1 MNNKVNLEEPQLRN
15 SIVVYFLNSMVA
27 LAALGTVIYT
37 IMIPNVDAGLVA
49 VVSSIS
55 TLIGKTVLDIMMSQS
70 GAEKEDPMTSVAKEM
85 LDLLRIKSSE
95 ADPYTLDIT
104 KDNVLINK
112 GNTVMKTDREIFD
125 GVDDAVEERKE

>member
-1 MNNKVNLEEPQLRN
+1 MKNTADSQLKD

-49 VVSSIS
+49 VVPSIS

-85 LDLLRIKSSE
+85 LDLLRTQGSKE
-95 ADPYTLDIT
+95 EEYQVDVT
-104 KDNVLINK
+104 KENVTINK
-112 GNTVMKTDREIFD
+112 GSAKLNTDRDIFE
-125 GVDDAVEERKE
+125 GES

>member
-1 MNNKVNLEEPQLRN
+1 MKSGSESQLKD

-85 LDLLRIKSSE
+85 LDLLRIKSAES
-95 ADPYTLDIT
+95 DPYTLDIT

-112 GNTVMKTDREIFD
+112 GNTVMKTDREIFNGD
-125 GVDDAVEERKE
+125 EDNG

>member
-1 MNNKVNLEEPQLRN
+1 MKGGSESQLKD

-112 GNTVMKTDREIFD
+112 GNTIMKTDRDIFD
-125 GVDDAVEERKE
+125 GDKE

>member
-1 MNNKVNLEEPQLRN
+1 MKDREDNQLKN

-85 LDLLRIKSSE
+85 LDLLRIKSAES
-95 ADPYTLDIT
+95 DPYTLDIT

-112 GNTVMKTDREIFD
+112 GNTQLNTDRDIF
-125 GVDDAVEERKE
+125 EEEKEGKE

>member
-1 MNNKVNLEEPQLRN
+1 MKSGTESQLKD

-85 LDLLRIKSSE
+85 LDLLRIKGAE
-95 ADPYTLDIT
+95 NDPYHLDIT
-104 KDNVLINK
+104 KDNVKINK
-112 GNTVMKTDREIFD
+112 GSTVLNTDRDIFEA
-125 GVDDAVEERKE
+125 GE

>member
-15 SIVVYFLNSMVA
+15 SLVVYFLNSMVA

-85 LDLLRIKSSE
+85 LDLLRVKSAES
-95 ADPYTLDIT
+95 DPYTLDIT

-112 GNTVMKTDREIFD
+112 GNTVMKTDRDIF
-125 GVDDAVEERKE
+125 EEEKEGKE

>member
-1 MNNKVNLEEPQLRN
+1 MSNDDKNQLKN
-15 SIVVYFLNSMVA
+15 SIVVYFLNSIVA

-85 LDLLRIKSSE
+85 IDLIRKSSDNKE
-95 ADPYTLDIT
+95 DYNLSIT
-104 KDNVLINK
+104 QEHVNINK
-112 GNTVMKTDREIFD
+112 GNSQFTTDRKIFD
-125 GVDDAVEERKE
+125 KKEDE

>member
-1 MNNKVNLEEPQLRN
+1 MSNQVNLEEPQLRN

-112 GNTVMKTDREIFD
+112 GNTVMKTDRDIFE
-125 GVDDAVEERKE
+125 GEEK

>member
-1 MNNKVNLEEPQLRN
+1 MKNREDNQLKD

-85 LDLLRIKSSE
+85 LDLLRVKSAES
-95 ADPYTLDIT
+95 DPYTLDIT

-112 GNTVMKTDREIFD
+112 GNTVMNTDREIF
-125 GVDDAVEERKE
+125 EKEDKDNG

>member
-1 MNNKVNLEEPQLRN
+1 MKNTADSQLKD

-85 LDLLRIKSSE
+85 LDLLRTQGSKE
-95 ADPYTLDIT
+95 EEYQVDVT
-104 KDNVLINK
+104 KENVTINK
-112 GNTVMKTDREIFD
+112 GSAKLNTDRDIFEGD
-125 GVDDAVEERKE
+125 K

>member
-1 MNNKVNLEEPQLRN
+1 MKDREDNQLKN

-85 LDLLRIKSSE
+85 LDLLRIKSAES
-95 ADPYTLDIT
+95 DPYTLDIT

-112 GNTVMKTDREIFD
+112 GNTVMKTDRDIF
-125 GVDDAVEERKE
+125 EEEKEGKE

>member
-1 MNNKVNLEEPQLRN
+1 MKDREDNQLKN

-85 LDLLRIKSSE
+85 LDLLRVKSAES
-95 ADPYTLDIT
+95 DPYTLDIT

-112 GNTVMKTDREIFD
+112 GNTQMKTDREIFEKD
-125 GVDDAVEERKE
+125 EELS

>member
-1 MNNKVNLEEPQLRN
+1 
-15 SIVVYFLNSMVA
+15 MVA

-37 IMIPNVDAGLVA
+37 IMIPGVDAGLVA

-85 LDLLRIKSSE
+85 LDLLRIKSTD

-104 KDNVLINK
+104 KDNVTINK
-112 GNTVMKTDREIFD
+112 GNTQMNTDRHIFD
-125 GVDDAVEERKE
+125 EDKVDG

>member
-1 MNNKVNLEEPQLRN
+1 MKGGSDNQLKD

-85 LDLLRIKSSE
+85 LELLRIKSSE

-112 GNTVMKTDREIFD
+112 GNTVMKTDRDIF

>member
-1 MNNKVNLEEPQLRN
+1 MKDREDNQLKN

-85 LDLLRIKSSE
+85 LDLLRVKSAES
-95 ADPYTLDIT
+95 DPYTLDIT

-112 GNTVMKTDREIFD
+112 GNTVMNTDREIFEK
-125 GVDDAVEERKE
+125 EEKDNG

>member
-1 MNNKVNLEEPQLRN
+1 MVQMKDREDNQLKN

-85 LDLLRIKSSE
+85 LDLLRVKSSE
-95 ADPYTLDIT
+95 ADPYSLDIT
-104 KDNVLINK
+104 KENVTINK
-112 GNTVMKTDREIFD
+112 GHTQLNTDRAIFD
-125 GVDDAVEERKE
+125 EEEK

>member
-1 MNNKVNLEEPQLRN
+1 MKNTTDNQLKD

-85 LDLLRIKSSE
+85 LDLLRVKSE
-95 ADPYTLDIT
+95 DADPYSLDIT
-104 KDNVLINK
+104 KENVTINK
-112 GNTVMKTDREIFD
+112 GKLGVNTDRSILE
-125 GVDDAVEERKE
+125 GKED

>member
-1 MNNKVNLEEPQLRN
+1 MKDREDNQLKN

-85 LDLLRIKSSE
+85 LDLLRVKSAES
-95 ADPYTLDIT
+95 DPYTLDIT

-112 GNTVMKTDREIFD
+112 GNTQLNTDRDIF
-125 GVDDAVEERKE
+125 EEEKEGKE

>member
-1 MNNKVNLEEPQLRN
+1 MKGGSESQLKD

-112 GNTVMKTDREIFD
+112 GNTIMKTDREIFD
-125 GVDDAVEERKE
+125 GDKE

>member
-1 MNNKVNLEEPQLRN
+1 MKDREDNQLKN

-85 LDLLRIKSSE
+85 LDLLRVKSAES
-95 ADPYTLDIT
+95 DPYTLDIT

-112 GNTVMKTDREIFD
+112 GNTVMNTDREIFEK
-125 GVDDAVEERKE
+125 EEKDNGQ

>member
-1 MNNKVNLEEPQLRN
+1 MKSGSDNQLKD

-85 LDLLRIKSSE
+85 LDLLRVKSAD
-95 ADPYTLDIT
+95 ADPYSLDIT
-104 KDNVLINK
+104 KDNVTINK
-112 GNTVMKTDREIFD
+112 GHTSLKTDRDIFED
-125 GVDDAVEERKE
+125 GEKDG

>member
-1 MNNKVNLEEPQLRN
+1 MSNDDKNQLKN
-15 SIVVYFLNSMVA
+15 SIVVYFLNSIVA

-85 LDLLRIKSSE
+85 IDLIRKSSDNKE
-95 ADPYTLDIT
+95 DYNLSIT
-104 KDNVLINK
+104 QEHVNINK
-112 GNTVMKTDREIFD
+112 GNSQFTTDRKIFD
-125 GVDDAVEERKE
+125 EKEDE

>member
-1 MNNKVNLEEPQLRN
+1 MKDRSDEPQLRN

-85 LDLLRIKSSE
+85 LDLLRVKSAES
-95 ADPYTLDIT
+95 DPYTLDIT

-112 GNTVMKTDREIFD
+112 GSTVMKTDRDIFEGD
-125 GVDDAVEERKE
+125 KE

>member
-1 MNNKVNLEEPQLRN
+1 MKNTTDSQLKD

-85 LDLLRIKSSE
+85 LDLLRTQGAKE
-95 ADPYTLDIT
+95 EEYQVDVT
-104 KDNVLINK
+104 KENVTINK
-112 GNTVMKTDREIFD
+112 GGAKLNTDRDFLE
-125 GVDDAVEERKE
+125 GGE

>member
-1 MNNKVNLEEPQLRN
+1 MKSGTDNQLKD

-95 ADPYTLDIT
+95 TDPYTLDIT

-112 GNTVMKTDREIFD
+112 GNTVMKTDRDIFEGD
-125 GVDDAVEERKE
+125 KE

>member
-1 MNNKVNLEEPQLRN
+1 MKDREDNQLKN

-85 LDLLRIKSSE
+85 LDLLRVKSAES
-95 ADPYTLDIT
+95 DPYTLDIT

-112 GNTVMKTDREIFD
+112 GNTVMNTDREIF
-125 GVDDAVEERKE
+125 EKEDKDNGQ

>member
-1 MNNKVNLEEPQLRN
+1 MKNTTDSQLKD

-85 LDLLRIKSSE
+85 LDLLRTHGAKE
-95 ADPYTLDIT
+95 EEYQVDVT
-104 KDNVLINK
+104 KENVTINK
-112 GNTVMKTDREIFD
+112 GGAKLNTDRDFLEGD
-125 GVDDAVEERKE
+125 K

>member
-1 MNNKVNLEEPQLRN
+1 MKDREDNQLKN

-85 LDLLRIKSSE
+85 LDLLRVKSE
-95 ADPYTLDIT
+95 DADPYSLDIT
-104 KDNVLINK
+104 KDNVTINK
-112 GNTVMKTDREIFD
+112 GKLGVNTDRSILE
-125 GVDDAVEERKE
+125 GKEE

>member
-1 MNNKVNLEEPQLRN
+1 MRSKDDNQLKD

-37 IMIPNVDAGLVA
+37 IMIPGVDAGLVA

-70 GAEKEDPMTSVAKEM
+70 GADKEDPMTGVAKEM

-112 GNTVMKTDREIFD
+112 GNTVMKTDRDIFEGD
-125 GVDDAVEERKE
+125 KE

>member
-1 MNNKVNLEEPQLRN
+1 MKDREDNQLKN

-85 LDLLRIKSSE
+85 LDLLRVKSEES
-95 ADPYTLDIT
+95 DPYTLDIT

-112 GNTVMKTDREIFD
+112 GNTQLHTDRDIFEEEKKD
-125 GVDDAVEERKE
+125 G

>member
-1 MNNKVNLEEPQLRN
+1 MKSGTESQLKD

-27 LAALGTVIYT
+27 LAALVTVIYT

-70 GAEKEDPMTSVAKEM
+70 GADKEDPMTGVAKEM
-85 LDLLRIKSSE
+85 LSLLRAQGTKE
-95 ADPYTLDIT
+95 EEYQVDVT
-104 KDNVLINK
+104 KDNVKINK
-112 GNTVMKTDREIFD
+112 GGAKLNTDRDFLES
-125 GVDDAVEERKE
+125 EEDK

>member
-1 MNNKVNLEEPQLRN
+1 MNGRRRDDNQLKD

-85 LDLLRIKSSE
+85 LDLLRVKSAES
-95 ADPYTLDIT
+95 DPYTLDIT

-112 GNTVMKTDREIFD
+112 GNTVMNTDREIFEK
-125 GVDDAVEERKE
+125 EEKDNGQ

>member
-1 MNNKVNLEEPQLRN
+1 MKDREDNQLKN

-85 LDLLRIKSSE
+85 LDLLRIKSAES
-95 ADPYTLDIT
+95 DPYTLDIT

-112 GNTVMKTDREIFD
+112 GNTVMKTDRDIF
-125 GVDDAVEERKE
+125 EEDKEGKE

>member
-1 MNNKVNLEEPQLRN
+1 MKSGSESQLKD

-27 LAALGTVIYT
+27 LAALVTVIYT

-70 GAEKEDPMTSVAKEM
+70 GADKEDPMTGVAKEM
-85 LDLLRIKSSE
+85 LSLLRAQGTKE
-95 ADPYTLDIT
+95 EEYHVDVT
-104 KDNVLINK
+104 KDNVTINK
-112 GNTVMKTDREIFD
+112 GGAKLNTDRDIFE
-125 GVDDAVEERKE
+125 GEQ

>member
-1 MNNKVNLEEPQLRN
+1 MKNTTDSQLKD

-85 LDLLRIKSSE
+85 LDLLRTHGAKE
-95 ADPYTLDIT
+95 EEYQVDVT
-104 KDNVLINK
+104 KENVTINK
-112 GNTVMKTDREIFD
+112 GGAKLNTDRDFLE
-125 GVDDAVEERKE
+125 GGE

>member
-1 MNNKVNLEEPQLRN
+1 MKNREDNQLKD

-85 LDLLRIKSSE
+85 LDLLRMKGEESE
-95 ADPYTLDIT
+95 QYNMDIT
-104 KDNVLINK
+104 KDNVSINK
-112 GNTVMKTDREIFD
+112 GRTSFNTDRDIF
-125 GVDDAVEERKE
+125 EEKE